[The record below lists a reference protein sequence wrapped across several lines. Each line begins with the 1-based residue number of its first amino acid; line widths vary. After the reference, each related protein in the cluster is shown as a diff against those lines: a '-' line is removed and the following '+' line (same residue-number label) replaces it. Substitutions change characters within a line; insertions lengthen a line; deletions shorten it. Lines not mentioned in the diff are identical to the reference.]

1 MAMATTLASDVRRE
15 DWTEPRAEDF
25 ADSGRPRAEWL
36 WTLVGLALLG
46 AFLSFV
52 VVDYPL
58 RTIIAGN

>member
-1 MAMATTLASDVRRE
+1 MATTLASAKRE

-25 ADSGRPRAEWL
+25 ADPGRPRAEWL
-36 WTLVGLALLG
+36 WTLVGFALLA

-58 RTIIAGN
+58 RTIVAGN